1 MQVAVLGLGRFGA
14 HLAEALD
21 DLGHEVLA
29 IDLDESNVHEL
40 APKVTDAR
48 IADIT
53 DIDALR
59 ALSLGEVDV
68 AVVAT
73 ADLEA
78 SVLAMMNLKQLEVDV
93 VYAKARSDRH
103 ARMLRLLGA
112 QRVIRPERDGAERF
126 AHIIRVASAT
136 DFLPLTPS
144 YGIGVF
150 PVPATWVGQTIERAL
165 ERAGS
170 RRLIAL
176 VRGDEVLLNPV
187 MSERVEVGDR
197 FVFSA
202 LDEQLGEPVGRPIE
216 SLGNRTETT
225 NGRCWA
231 SAVCDGSG
239 SGSGIRTHDLRVMSP
254 TSYRCSIPQRGE
266 IVKRC
271 VCVCGW
277 RMLDAALRTAARC
290 KSCCAW
296 RRAGQAV
303 RPLVRL
309 SCTRYRAS
317 TCRLSNGSS
326 SRGLIRSLA
335 AGALILRLVSRL
347 DAFSASPVRTWL
359 PSGGGRPSN

>member
-1 MQVAVLGLGRFGA
+1 MQVAILGLGRFGS

-29 IDLDESNVHEL
+29 IDLDESHIHEL
-40 APKVTDAR
+40 AAKVTDAR

-78 SVLAMMNLKQLEVDV
+78 SVLAIMNLKQLKVEV
-93 VYAKARSDRH
+93 VYAKASSDRH
-103 ARMLRLLGA
+103 QRILRLLGA

-126 AHIIRVASAT
+126 AHIIQVAGAT

-150 PVPATWVGQTIERAL
+150 PIPAPWVGQTIEWAL

-170 RRLIAL
+170 RRLIAV

-187 MSERVEVGDR
+187 MSERVLLSDQ

-202 LDEQLGEPVGRPIE
+202 FDQELGKQLDGR
-216 SLGNRTETT
+216 
-225 NGRCWA
+225 
-231 SAVCDGSG
+231 
-239 SGSGIRTHDLRVMSP
+239 
-254 TSYRCSIPQRGE
+254 
-266 IVKRC
+266 
-271 VCVCGW
+271 
-277 RMLDAALRTAARC
+277 
-290 KSCCAW
+290 
-296 RRAGQAV
+296 
-303 RPLVRL
+303 
-309 SCTRYRAS
+309 
-317 TCRLSNGSS
+317 
-326 SRGLIRSLA
+326 
-335 AGALILRLVSRL
+335 
-347 DAFSASPVRTWL
+347 F
-359 PSGGGRPSN
+359 